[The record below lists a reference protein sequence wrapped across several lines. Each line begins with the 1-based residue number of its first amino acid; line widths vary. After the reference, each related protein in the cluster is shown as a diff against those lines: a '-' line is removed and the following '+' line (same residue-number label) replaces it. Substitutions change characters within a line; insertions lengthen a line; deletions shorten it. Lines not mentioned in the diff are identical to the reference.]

1 MITALADFIIMS
13 VWLRLKLFSKCSFD
27 LELGLVSAKM
37 DKMRRPDDFDNAE
50 EEEYVD
56 EDGEDGG
63 DGEKVDTVALV
74 HPAKFVFI
82 HHSEVKDLNMSK
94 DEKLDLKKTVETK
107 ICRST

>member
-37 DKMRRPDDFDNAE
+37 DKMRRPDDFDNTE
-50 EEEYVD
+50 EEEDVD

-74 HPAKFVFI
+74 HPAKFVLI
-82 HHSEVKDLNMSK
+82 HHSEVKIS
-94 DEKLDLKKTVETK
+94 
-107 ICRST
+107 I